1 MISRKTLLFVMI
13 VSFGVNIM
21 EATASPAYYRG
32 FMVKSLA
39 NKLTKKGREK
49 NKVEKICQTKILNI
63 SSEQTFVEERCM
75 RPAIYLTQSQQVIR
89 LFAVVCVWVLFISAC
104 CNMDEER
111 RGETTDFIC
120 GMIVAD
126 FIDSVFDSD

>member
-13 VSFGVNIM
+13 ISFGVNIM
-21 EATASPAYYRG
+21 EATSSSAYYRG
-32 FMVKSLA
+32 FMVKSIA
-39 NKLTKKGREK
+39 NKLTKKSKEK
-49 NKVEKICQTKILNI
+49 SKLEKICQTKIFNI
-63 SSEQTFVEERCM
+63 SSKQTFVEESCM

-104 CNMDEER
+104 CNMDDRR

-126 FIDSVFDSD
+126 FIDSVFDHD